1 MIDYY
6 SELSHLAEV
15 RKEKITNSIKSAA
28 QLQIDM
34 VAPIIDEPNTS
45 KENLCQDTVNSS
57 SESFYSA
64 PDDHSNLPSEDEQ
77 EEQLKNAEP
86 QSVPSSVSLD
96 RLNGNFDTNPTLPAE
111 TSPPTVTQQTLDTIQ
126 QAVANFEFA
135 RRVKQKV
142 LNQELGITA
151 TADFF
156 QNHVKPRENITSDLT
171 AAQRNKL
178 KVLSTEF
185 GINAIH
191 TEIQKERVLTVAQIN
206 KNKVMGHSGFGS
218 YETNLD
224 NENYVNS
231 NVQQLS
237 VDTSESS
244 IRKSKSL
251 QLNLKP
257 EPDKVVP
264 MSVDSTPMSDLP
276 LISTPMSVTPS
287 SMMTSIETKTVNDD
301 DNIQDIFSFT
311 GTSKSSVA
319 SSFYQVSG
327 NIVSCLIIQSVTE
340 QRQVSSEL

>member
-1 MIDYY
+1 MNNFNQIFSKKMIDYY

-15 RKEKITNSIKSAA
+15 RKEKIANSIKSAA
-28 QLQIDM
+28 QLQIDT
-34 VAPIIDEPNTS
+34 VVPIIDEPS

-77 EEQLKNAEP
+77 EEELKNAEM

-96 RLNGNFDTNPTLPAE
+96 RLNGNFDTNATL
-111 TSPPTVTQQTLDTIQ
+111 SPPTATQQTLDTIQ

-142 LNQELGITA
+142 LNQELGITT

-156 QNHVKPRENITSDLT
+156 QNHVKPRDNITSELT

-218 YETNLD
+218 YETSLD
-224 NENYVNS
+224 NENYINS
-231 NVQQLS
+231 NIKPLS

-301 DNIQDIFSFT
+301 DNIQDIYSFT

-319 SSFYQVSG
+319 CYQVSG
-327 NIVSCLIIQSVTE
+327 NIALYLIIQSV
-340 QRQVSSEL
+340 SEYVL

>member
-6 SELSHLAEV
+6 SELCHLAEV

-28 QLQIDM
+28 QLQIDS
-34 VAPIIDEPNTS
+34 VLPIIEEQNTS
-45 KENLCQDTVNSS
+45 KENLCQDKVNSS

-64 PDDHSNLPSEDEQ
+64 PDDHSNFPSEDEQ
-77 EEQLKNAEP
+77 EDQLKNADTP
-86 QSVPSSVSLD
+86 SLRSSVSLD
-96 RLNGNFDTNPTLPAE
+96 RLNGNFDTNPTTQAE
-111 TSPPTVTQQTLDTIQ
+111 TSSPTATQQALDTIQ

-135 RRVKQKV
+135 KRVKQKV
-142 LNQELGITA
+142 LNQELGITT
-151 TADFF
+151 TADLF
-156 QNHVKPRENITSDLT
+156 QKHLKPRENITSDLT

-185 GINAIH
+185 GINTIQ
-191 TEIQKERVLTVAQIN
+191 TDIQKDRVLTVAQIN
-206 KNKVMGHSGFGS
+206 KNKVMGHSCFGS
-218 YETNLD
+218 LD

-231 NVQQLS
+231 NVKPLT

-276 LISTPMSVTPS
+276 LISTPMSATPS

-301 DNIQDIFSFT
+301 DNIQFQDIFSFT
-311 GTSKSSVA
+311 GTSKSSIA
-319 SSFYQVSG
+319 SVFYQVS
-327 NIVSCLIIQSVTE
+327 VSCLIGGKVNFF
-340 QRQVSSEL
+340 QV

>member
-15 RKEKITNSIKSAA
+15 RKEKIANSIKSAA
-28 QLQIDM
+28 QLQIDT
-34 VAPIIDEPNTS
+34 VLPIIDEENTS
-45 KENLCQDTVNSS
+45 KDNLCQDRVNSS

-77 EEQLKNAEP
+77 EDQSKNAETEP
-86 QSVPSSVSLD
+86 LRSSVSLD
-96 RLNGNFDTNPTLPAE
+96 RLNGNFDTNPTLQA
-111 TSPPTVTQQTLDTIQ
+111 PPTVTQQALDTIQ

-142 LNQELGITA
+142 LNQELGITT
-151 TADFF
+151 TADLF
-156 QNHVKPRENITSDLT
+156 QKHLKPRENVTACDLT

-185 GINAIH
+185 GINAIQ

-206 KNKVMGHSGFGS
+206 KNKVMGHSCFGS

-231 NVQQLS
+231 NVKPLS
-237 VDTSESS
+237 LGDTGESS

-257 EPDKVVP
+257 EPDMVVP

-276 LISTPMSVTPS
+276 LISTPMSATPS

-301 DNIQDIFSFT
+301 DNIQVQDVFSFA

-327 NIVSCLIIQSVTE
+327 KIASCLIIQGGP
-340 QRQVSSEL
+340 